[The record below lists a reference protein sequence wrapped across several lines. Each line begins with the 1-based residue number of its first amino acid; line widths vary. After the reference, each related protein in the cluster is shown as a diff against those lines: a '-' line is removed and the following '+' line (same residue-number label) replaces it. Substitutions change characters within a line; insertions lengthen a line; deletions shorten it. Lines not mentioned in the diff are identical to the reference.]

1 MILSEKE
8 VKAIKD
14 YLTKIE
20 QKDRKGMNRYYAT
33 NQIRNI
39 RQILN
44 RAEKREKDTLL

>member
-8 VKAIKD
+8 VKTIRE
-14 YLTKIE
+14 YLIKIE
-20 QKDRKGMNRYYAT
+20 QKERKGMKRYYAT

-44 RAEKREKDTLL
+44 RAERREKDTLL